1 MFLNPY
7 SLILKKKNEIINN
20 CELQKINDKEVVEF
34 ITSVESGSKIVNE
47 EQLQAV
53 QRFFKD
59 LDNKN
64 YEFKV
69 EEAEFVIKLI
79 EGTIVN
85 IQGETVSGLPLANK
99 PLKLIPWQKFCI
111 YNILGFYHKKTILRR
126 FKEVFIFI
134 PRKNGK
140 TSFIG
145 ALAWALGI
153 LSRKSGT
160 KIYIVGDVLKQS
172 LESFT
177 FIKENIYHL
186 QEDKYFKIRD
196 NSFGHT
202 IERKF
207 SDGFMKIEALAG
219 NSDNQD
225 SLNSNI
231 QICDELHAYKT
242 PKKYN
247 VIKEAGKAY
256 ANKLCIGISTAGDNE
271 NWFCG
276 QRLKYCKKVLSGQLV
291 DEQLFIFIAKADDKN
306 KYDDETE
313 IIKANPSVG
322 YTISLDSLKND
333 AYQARNDP
341 QQRKDFLAKS
351 LNIFTNSVKAYFDLT
366 EFYDSDEQ
374 YNWTLED
381 LAKLKISWYGGADLS
396 KLHDLTAS
404 ALYGNYKGVDI
415 CITHAFFPRSRA
427 HIVAEENSI
436 PLFGWEDDGNLTMS
450 DTETVLY
457 DDVVEWFCMMREK
470 GFKIRQVGF
479 DRKFANEFFLKM
491 KKKKFKMIDE
501 PQIYF
506 KKSQG
511 FRRIEM
517 KVKNKEF
524 YYLHSEAYEYCVSNV
539 KAVEK
544 VDDAIQYEKTD
555 PTQKI
560 DLFDASVF
568 ACMRMIEDEDKKHET
583 EEWLKSK

>member
-1 MFLNPY
+1 M
-7 SLILKKKNEIINN
+7 KKINEI
-20 CELQKINDKEVVEF
+20 LQRINDKETLKF
-34 ITSVESGSKIVNE
+34 IQDINKGSKIVNE
-47 EQLQAV
+47 EQHLMIK
-53 QRFFKD
+53 RFFKD
-59 LDNKN
+59 LKNKK

-69 EEAEFVIKLI
+69 KEPEFVINLI
-79 EGTIVN
+79 ESTIVN
-85 IQGETVSGLPLANK
+85 IQGEDITGAPLAYK
-99 PLKLIPWQKFCI
+99 PLKLIPWEKFCI
-111 YNILGFYHKKTILRR
+111 YNILGFYIKDTILRR

-145 ALAWALGI
+145 SLAWALGI

-186 QEDKYFKIRD
+186 KEERNFKIRD
-196 NSFGHT
+196 NSFSHS
-202 IERKF
+202 IARKF
-207 SDGFMKIEALAG
+207 KDGFFKIEALAG
-219 NSDNQD
+219 NSDKHD

-247 VIKEAGKAY
+247 VIKESGKAY

-276 QRLKYCKKVLSGQLV
+276 QRLKYCQKVLNEQLK
-291 DEQLFIFIAKADDKN
+291 DEQLFIFIAKADNKE
-306 KYDDETE
+306 KYDDENE
-313 IIKANPSVG
+313 IIKANPSIN
-322 YTISLDSLKND
+322 YTVSLESLKND

-351 LNIFTNSVKAYFDLT
+351 LNIFTNNTKAYFDLT
-366 EFYDSDEQ
+366 EFYESDEQ
-374 YNWTLED
+374 YNWSIND
-381 LAKLKISWYGGADLS
+381 LAKLKIKWYGGADLS
-396 KLHDLTAS
+396 KLHDLTAT

-436 PLFGWEDDGNLTMS
+436 PLFGWEDDGNLSLS

-457 DDVVEWFCMMREK
+457 DDVVNWFCMMRDK

-479 DRKFANEFFLKM
+479 DRKFANEFFIKM

-501 PQIYF
+501 SQVYF

-517 KVKNKEF
+517 KVKNKLF
-524 YYLHSEAYEYCVSNV
+524 YYLHSSAYEYCVSNV

-544 VDDAIQYEKTD
+544 VDDAIQYEKVNV
-555 PTQKI
+555 TQKI

-568 ACMRMIEDEDKKHET
+568 ACMRMIEDEDRSQET
-583 EEWLKSK
+583 EEWLKTK

>member
-1 MFLNPY
+1 MD
-7 SLILKKKNEIINN
+7 
-20 CELQKINDKEVVEF
+20 KINDLEVLNF
-34 ITSVESGSKIVNE
+34 INGIESGSKIVNE
-47 EQLQAV
+47 EQKQMIA
-53 QRFFKD
+53 RFKKD
-59 LDNKN
+59 LANEH

-79 EGTIVN
+79 QGTIVN
-85 IQGETVSGLPLANK
+85 VQGEDIRGVPLMRK

-111 YNILGFYHKKTILRR
+111 YNILGFYHKGTILRR
-126 FKEVFIFI
+126 FKEVFIFV

-145 ALAWALGI
+145 SLAWALGI

-172 LESFT
+172 LESFD
-177 FIKENIYHL
+177 FIKKNI
-186 QEDKYFKIRD
+186 EEMRETKNFKIRD

-207 SDGFMKIEALAG
+207 TDGFMKIEALAG
-219 NSDNQD
+219 NSDSQD

-247 VIKEAGKAY
+247 VIKESGKAY
-256 ANKLCIGISTAGDNE
+256 ANKLCIGISTAGDNV

-276 QRLKYCKKVLSGQLV
+276 QRVKYCQKVLSGQLV
-291 DEQLFIFIAKADDKN
+291 DEQLFIFIAKADNEK
-306 KYDDETE
+306 KYDDEIE
-313 IIKANPSVG
+313 IIKANPSVNE
-322 YTISLDSLKND
+322 TISLESLKND

-351 LNIFTNSVKAYFDLT
+351 LNIFTNSVKAYFDIS
-366 EFYDSDEQ
+366 EFSNSDEK
-374 YNWTLED
+374 YNWTLDD
-381 LAKLKISWYGGADLS
+381 LLKLNINWYGGADLS
-396 KLHDLTAS
+396 KLHDLTAT
-404 ALYGNYKGVDI
+404 ALYGNYNGVDI
-415 CITHAFFPRSRA
+415 CITHAFFPRARA

-450 DTETVLY
+450 DTETVLF
-457 DDVVEWFCMMREK
+457 DDVVNWFCMMRDK

-479 DRKFANEFFLKM
+479 DRKFANEFFNKM

-501 PQIYF
+501 PQVYF

-544 VDDAIQYEKTD
+544 VDDAVQYEKAD

-568 ACMRMIEDEDKKHET
+568 ACMRMIEDGDKTANLDNWINQK
-583 EEWLKSK
+583 

>member
-20 CELQKINDKEVVEF
+20 CDLQKINDNEVVEF
-34 ITSVESGSKIVNE
+34 ITSINSGSKIVNE
-47 EQLQAV
+47 EQQQAV

-59 LDNKN
+59 LNNEN

-85 IQGETVSGLPLANK
+85 IQGETITGVPLAKK

-111 YNILGFYHKKTILRR
+111 YNILGFYHKNTILRR

-177 FIKENIYHL
+177 FIKENIKHL
-186 QEDKYFKIRD
+186 KEDKYFRIRD
-196 NSFGHT
+196 NSFVHT
-202 IERKF
+202 IEREF

-219 NSDNQD
+219 NSDKQD

-276 QRLKYCKKVLSGQLV
+276 NRLKYCKKVLSGQLV

-306 KYDDETE
+306 KYDDERE

-322 YTISLDSLKND
+322 YTISLESLKND

-351 LNIFTNSVKAYFDLT
+351 LNIFTNSIKAYFDLT
-366 EFYDSDEQ
+366 EFYESDEK
-374 YNWTLED
+374 YNWTLEE
-381 LAKLKISWYGGADLS
+381 LAKLKINWYGGADLS

-415 CITHAFFPRSRA
+415 CITHAFFPKSRA

-436 PLFGWEDDGNLTMS
+436 PLFGWEEDGNLTMS

-457 DDVVEWFCMMREK
+457 DDIVNWFCMMREK

-479 DRKFANEFFLKM
+479 DRKFANEFFSKM

-501 PQIYF
+501 PQNYF

-524 YYLHSEAYEYCVSNV
+524 YYLHSTAYEYCVSNV

>member
-1 MFLNPY
+1 MV
-7 SLILKKKNEIINN
+7 
-20 CELQKINDKEVVEF
+20 KINDLDKINDLEVLNF
-34 ITSVESGSKIVNE
+34 INGIESGSKIVNE
-47 EQLQAV
+47 EQKQMIA
-53 QRFFKD
+53 RFKKD
-59 LDNKN
+59 LVNEH

-69 EEAEFVIKLI
+69 DEAEFVIKLI
-79 EGTIVN
+79 QGTIVN
-85 IQGETVSGLPLANK
+85 VQGEDIRGVPLMRK
-99 PLKLIPWQKFCI
+99 PLKLIAWQKFCI
-111 YNILGFYHKKTILRR
+111 YNILGFYHRGTILRR
-126 FKEVFIFI
+126 FKEVFIFV

-145 ALAWALGI
+145 SLAWALGI

-172 LESFT
+172 LESFD
-177 FIKENIYHL
+177 FIKKNI
-186 QEDKYFKIRD
+186 EEMKETKNFKIRD

-207 SDGFMKIEALAG
+207 TDGFMKIEALAG
-219 NSDNQD
+219 NSDSQD

-247 VIKEAGKAY
+247 VIKESGKAY
-256 ANKLCIGISTAGDNE
+256 ANKLCIGISTAGDNV

-276 QRLKYCKKVLSGQLV
+276 QRVKYCQKVLSGQLV
-291 DEQLFIFIAKADDKN
+291 DEQLFIFIAKADNEK
-306 KYDDETE
+306 KYDDEIE
-313 IIKANPSVG
+313 IIKANPSINE
-322 YTISLDSLKND
+322 TISLESLKND

-351 LNIFTNSVKAYFDLT
+351 LNIFTNSVKAYFDIS
-366 EFYDSDEQ
+366 EFSSSDEK
-374 YNWTLED
+374 YNWTFDD
-381 LAKLKISWYGGADLS
+381 LLKLNINWYGGADLS
-396 KLHDLTAS
+396 KLHDLTAT
-404 ALYGNYKGVDI
+404 ALYGNYNGVDI
-415 CITHAFFPRSRA
+415 CITHAFFPRARA

-450 DTETVLY
+450 NTETVLF
-457 DDVVEWFCMMREK
+457 DDVVNWFCMMRDK

-479 DRKFANEFFLKM
+479 DRKFANEFFNKM

-501 PQIYF
+501 PQVYF

-544 VDDAIQYEKTD
+544 VDDAVQYEKAD

-568 ACMRMIEDEDKKHET
+568 ACMRMIEDGDKTASLDNWINQK
-583 EEWLKSK
+583 

>member
-1 MFLNPY
+1 MKITNDL
-7 SLILKKKNEIINN
+7 SVKINQN
-20 CELQKINDKEVVEF
+20 LQKINDDEVRKYISDVK
-34 ITSVESGSKIVNE
+34 SGSKIVNK
-47 EQLQAV
+47 EQIQMV
-53 QRFFKD
+53 DRFLKD
-59 LDNKN
+59 LENEN

-69 EEAEFVIKLI
+69 EESEFVIKLI

-85 IQGETVSGLPLANK
+85 IQGEDITGRPLSK
-99 PLKLIPWQKFCI
+99 TPLKLIPWQKFII
-111 YNILGFYHKKTILRR
+111 YNILGFYHVNTILRR
-126 FKEVFIFI
+126 FKEVFVFI

-140 TSFIG
+140 TSFVG

-177 FIKENIYHL
+177 FLKENIYNL
-186 QEDKYFKIRD
+186 QEEKNFKIRD
-196 NSFGHT
+196 NSFAHT

-207 SDGFMKIEALAG
+207 RDGFMKIEALAG
-219 NSDNQD
+219 NSDKQD

-242 PKKYN
+242 PQKYN
-247 VIKEAGKAY
+247 VIKESGKAY

-276 QRLKYCKKVLSGQLV
+276 QRLKYCQKVLSGQLV

-306 KYDDETE
+306 KYDDEVE
-313 IIKANPSVG
+313 IIKANPSVD
-322 YTISLDSLKND
+322 YTVSLESLKND

-351 LNIFTNSVKAYFDLT
+351 LNIFTNSIKAYFDLT
-366 EFYDSDEQ
+366 EFYESDEL
-374 YNWTLED
+374 YNWTLEE
-381 LAKLKISWYGGADLS
+381 LSKLNIVWYGGADLS

-450 DTETVLY
+450 DTETVHY
-457 DDVVEWFCMMREK
+457 DDIVNWFCMMRDK

-501 PQIYF
+501 PQVYF

-524 YYLHSEAYEYCVSNV
+524 YYLHSNAYEYCVSNV

-555 PTQKI
+555 STQKI

-568 ACMRMIEDEDKKHET
+568 ACMRMIEDEDRKRET
-583 EEWLKSK
+583 EEWLKQK

>member
-1 MFLNPY
+1 MD
-7 SLILKKKNEIINN
+7 
-20 CELQKINDKEVVEF
+20 KINDLEVLNF
-34 ITSVESGSKIVNE
+34 INGIESGSKIVNE
-47 EQLQAV
+47 EQKQMIA
-53 QRFFKD
+53 RFKKD
-59 LDNKN
+59 LTNEH

-85 IQGETVSGLPLANK
+85 IQGEDIRGIPLMRK

-111 YNILGFYHKKTILRR
+111 YNILGFYHKGTILRR

-145 ALAWALGI
+145 SLAWALGI

-172 LESFT
+172 LESFD
-177 FIKENIYHL
+177 FIKKNI
-186 QEDKYFKIRD
+186 EEMGETKNFKIRD

-207 SDGFMKIEALAG
+207 TDGFMKIEALAG
-219 NSDNQD
+219 NSDSQD

-247 VIKEAGKAY
+247 VIKESGKAY
-256 ANKLCIGISTAGDNE
+256 ANKLYIGISTAGDNV

-276 QRLKYCKKVLSGQLV
+276 QRVKYCQKVLSGQLV
-291 DEQLFIFIAKADDKN
+291 DEQLFIFIAKADNEK
-306 KYDDETE
+306 KYDNEIE
-313 IIKANPSVG
+313 IIKANPSVNE
-322 YTISLDSLKND
+322 TISLESLKND

-351 LNIFTNSVKAYFDLT
+351 LNIFTNSVKAYFDIS
-366 EFYDSDEQ
+366 EFSSSDEK
-374 YNWTLED
+374 YNWTLDD
-381 LAKLKISWYGGADLS
+381 LLKLNINWYGGADLS
-396 KLHDLTAS
+396 KLHDLTAT
-404 ALYGNYKGVDI
+404 ALYGNYNGVDI
-415 CITHAFFPRSRA
+415 CITHAFFPRARA

-450 DTETVLY
+450 DTETVLF
-457 DDVVEWFCMMREK
+457 DDVVNWFCMMRDK

-479 DRKFANEFFLKM
+479 DRKFANEFFNKM

-501 PQIYF
+501 PQVYF

-524 YYLHSEAYEYCVSNV
+524 YYLHTLAYEYCVSNV

-544 VDDAIQYEKTD
+544 VDDAVQYEKAD
-555 PTQKI
+555 STQKI

-568 ACMRMIEDEDKKHET
+568 ACMRMIEDGDKTASLDNWINQK
-583 EEWLKSK
+583 

>member
-1 MFLNPY
+1 M
-7 SLILKKKNEIINN
+7 KKNNEIINN

-59 LDNKN
+59 LDNEN

-85 IQGETVSGLPLANK
+85 IQGETITGIPLANK

-111 YNILGFYHKKTILRR
+111 YNILGFYHRDTILTR
-126 FKEVFIFI
+126 FKESFIFV

-145 ALAWALGI
+145 SLAWALGI
-153 LSRKSGT
+153 LRRKSGT

-177 FIKENIYHL
+177 FIKENIKHL
-186 QEDKYFKIRD
+186 QEDKHFKIRD

-247 VIKEAGKAY
+247 VIKESGKAY

-306 KYDDETE
+306 KYDDEEE

-322 YTISLDSLKND
+322 YTISLESLKND

-351 LNIFTNSVKAYFDLT
+351 LNIFTNSIKAYFDLT
-366 EFYDSDEQ
+366 EFYESDEK
-374 YNWTLED
+374 YNWTLEE

-396 KLHDLTAS
+396 KLHDLTAA

-436 PLFGWEDDGNLTMS
+436 PLFGWQEDGNLTMS

-457 DDVVEWFCMMREK
+457 DDVVNWFCMMREK

-479 DRKFANEFFLKM
+479 DRKFANEFFSKM
-491 KKKKFKMIDE
+491 KKKKFKMLDE

-524 YYLHSEAYEYCVSNV
+524 YYLHSSAYEYCVSNV

-555 PTQKI
+555 QTQKI

>member
-7 SLILKKKNEIINN
+7 SLILKKKNENTNN
-20 CELQKINDKEVVEF
+20 YNLQKINDKEVVEF
-34 ITSVESGSKIVNE
+34 VTRIYSGSKIANE
-47 EQLQAV
+47 EQQQAV
-53 QRFFKD
+53 QRFLKD
-59 LDNKN
+59 LDNEN

-85 IQGETVSGLPLANK
+85 IQGETITGVPLANK

-111 YNILGFYHKKTILRR
+111 YNMLSFYYRDTILTR
-126 FKEVFIFI
+126 FKESFIFV

-145 ALAWALGI
+145 SLAWALGI
-153 LSRKSGT
+153 LRRKSGT

-177 FIKENIYHL
+177 FIKENIMHL
-186 QEDKYFKIRD
+186 QEDKHFKIRD

-247 VIKEAGKAY
+247 VIKESGKAY

-306 KYDDETE
+306 KYDDEEE

-322 YTISLDSLKND
+322 YTISLESLKND

-351 LNIFTNSVKAYFDLT
+351 LNIFTNSIKAYFDLT
-366 EFYDSDEQ
+366 EFYESDEK

-524 YYLHSEAYEYCVSNV
+524 YYLHSSAYEYCVSNV

-555 PTQKI
+555 QTQKI

>member
-1 MFLNPY
+1 MD
-7 SLILKKKNEIINN
+7 
-20 CELQKINDKEVVEF
+20 KINDLEVLNF
-34 ITSVESGSKIVNE
+34 INGIESGSKIVNE
-47 EQLQAV
+47 EQKQMIA
-53 QRFFKD
+53 RFKKD
-59 LDNKN
+59 LVNEH

-69 EEAEFVIKLI
+69 DEAEFVIKLI
-79 EGTIVN
+79 QGTIVN
-85 IQGETVSGLPLANK
+85 VQGEDIRGVPLMRK
-99 PLKLIPWQKFCI
+99 SLKLIAWQKFCI
-111 YNILGFYHKKTILRR
+111 YNILGFYHRGTILRR
-126 FKEVFIFI
+126 FKEVFIFV

-145 ALAWALGI
+145 SLAWALGI

-172 LESFT
+172 LESFD
-177 FIKENIYHL
+177 FIKKNI
-186 QEDKYFKIRD
+186 EEMKETKNFKIRD

-207 SDGFMKIEALAG
+207 TDGFMKIEALAG
-219 NSDNQD
+219 NSDSQD

-247 VIKEAGKAY
+247 VIKESGKAY
-256 ANKLCIGISTAGDNE
+256 ANKLCIGISTAGDNV

-276 QRLKYCKKVLSGQLV
+276 QRVKYCQKVLSGQLV
-291 DEQLFIFIAKADDKN
+291 DEQLFIFIAKADNEK
-306 KYDDETE
+306 KYDDEIE
-313 IIKANPSVG
+313 IIKANPSVNE
-322 YTISLDSLKND
+322 TISLESLKND

-351 LNIFTNSVKAYFDLT
+351 LNIFTNSVKAYFDIS
-366 EFYDSDEQ
+366 EFSNSDEK
-374 YNWTLED
+374 YNWTLDD
-381 LAKLKISWYGGADLS
+381 LLKLNINWYGGADLS
-396 KLHDLTAS
+396 KLHDLTAT
-404 ALYGNYKGVDI
+404 ALYGNYNGVDI
-415 CITHAFFPRSRA
+415 CITHAFFPRARA

-450 DTETVLY
+450 DTETVLF
-457 DDVVEWFCMMREK
+457 DDVVNWFCMMRDK

-479 DRKFANEFFLKM
+479 DRKFANEFFNKM

-501 PQIYF
+501 PQVYF

-544 VDDAIQYEKTD
+544 VDDAVQYEKAD

-568 ACMRMIEDEDKKHET
+568 ACMRMIEDGDKTANLDNWINQK
-583 EEWLKSK
+583 